1 MGIKA
6 VLFDFDGTLADTLP
20 LSFTA
25 FQYVFQKYEQREVS
39 QEEIIAMFGPTEDGI
54 IAKNFSNQANVSA
67 AIQDYYRI
75 YEQGHLE
82 NKITA
87 KEILELLDLLHSKG
101 IRMGVITGKSR
112 NAYDISVNSLGMAH
126 YFDVVITGDDVQK
139 PKPDPE
145 GIRTALSML
154 EVPKE
159 DAIFVGDSNA
169 DIQAGKS
176 AGVRTVGVQWL
187 STYQSTH
194 FEAEPDMIFT
204 KVQEFIVFLSQ
215 IS

>member
-25 FQYVFQKYEQREVS
+25 FQYVFQKYEHRKVS
-39 QEEIIAMFGPTEDGI
+39 QEEIIAMFGPTEEGI
-54 IAKNFSNQANVSA
+54 IAENFSNQANVSA

-75 YEQGHLE
+75 YEQGHE
-82 NKITA
+82 NKISA
-87 KEILELLDLLHSKG
+87 KEVLELLDLLHLKG

-112 NAYDISVNSLGMAH
+112 KAYDISVYSLGMAH
-126 YFDVVITGDDVQK
+126 YFDVVITGDDVQR

-176 AGVRTVGVQWL
+176 AGVRTAGVQWL

-194 FEAEPDMIFT
+194 FEAVPDMIFT
-204 KVQEFIVFLSQ
+204 KVQEFIDTIPSL
-215 IS
+215 